1 MNSSY
6 DYTKFSILYVDD
18 ESQTAANFRE
28 YLSDVFDVKVATSGE
43 EGWNIFKENPDSFAI
58 VMTDQRMPES
68 SGVQLLEK
76 VRGLHPRV
84 LRILAT
90 AYSDLDAAIQAV
102 NSGAIY
108 KYITKPWDPPTLE
121 MTLKRGMEF
130 FLVQRERDLLLSE
143 KMFAMQRLMMTDRLI
158 SLGIF
163 AAGLN
168 HHLRNSLTA
177 IKTFIDLAPSKLK
190 SEMLDIEHLRNP
202 DYWHDFYG
210 TVQSQVSRVVSILRE
225 IQQIPEPPPLP
236 LADAVLIN
244 DLLKTAV
251 EARKPALDEKK
262 LKVTLTTGQLSPIQG
277 NLAMLERAVNLLLE
291 DEIINVN
298 SGGHISISTEN
309 HSDALGTKGVR
320 LIVSDDGPDL
330 PVEALTCIFDPFF
343 VRRNQ
348 PEEYGLNL
356 LTVFF
361 LVYHHSGQILVKSS
375 PTGGALFEIFIP
387 FSSENLPPRHDEQ
400 EFLKRVFATEKL
412 WEKVLLEA

>member
-1 MNSSY
+1 MSSAY

-43 EGWNIFKENPDSFAI
+43 EGWKIFKESPDSFAI

-76 VRGLHPRV
+76 VRGLRPRV

-143 KMFAMQRLMMTDRLI
+143 KMFAVQRLMMTDRLI

-177 IKTFIDLAPSKLK
+177 IKTFIDLAPLKLK
-190 SEMLDIEHLRNP
+190 GEMLDIEHLRNP
-202 DYWHDFYG
+202 DYWHDFYN
-210 TVQSQVSRVVSILRE
+210 TVQGQVSKVVFILRE

-236 LADAVLIN
+236 LADTVILN
-244 DLLKTAV
+244 DLLKTAID
-251 EARKPALDEKK
+251 AKQAALAEKQ
-262 LKVTLTTGQLSPIQG
+262 LTVVLNGGSISPIQG
-277 NLAMLERAVNLLLE
+277 NQAMLERAIKLLLE

-298 SGGHISISTEN
+298 SGGTISIFTEN
-309 HSDALGTKGVR
+309 HTDTIGTKGVR
-320 LIVSDDGPDL
+320 LIISDNGPDL

-361 LVYHHSGQILVKSS
+361 LVYHHSGQVVVKSS
-375 PTGGALFEIFIP
+375 PAGGALFEIFIP
-387 FSSENLPPRHDEQ
+387 HSSKNLPLRHDEQ

-412 WEKVLLEA
+412 WEKILLEA